1 MIKFENC
8 EKKFLTAK
16 EVANIIRSSETTAY
30 RIIKKLNS
38 DLEKKGKIIVP
49 GKISKR
55 YFEEI
60 AYL

>member
-1 MIKFENC
+1 MDEY

-16 EVANIIRSSETTAY
+16 DVAVLIQSSETTAY
-30 RIIKKLNS
+30 RLIKKMNA
-38 DLEKKGKIIVP
+38 DLEKRGKIIVR

-55 YFEEI
+55 YFEEV